1 MEKDGDVK
9 DDFRKGVLMKKEK
22 FLRVKLVEI
31 FEYIFFEF
39 SESLVDEIVF
49 FGVGNNVKKLIIV
62 LTLKEL

>member
-1 MEKDGDVK
+1 MKKDGDVK

>member
-1 MEKDGDVK
+1 MKKDGDVK

-62 LTLKEL
+62 LMLKEL

>member
-1 MEKDGDVK
+1 MKKDGDVK

-22 FLRVKLVEI
+22 FLRIKLVEI

>member
-1 MEKDGDVK
+1 
-9 DDFRKGVLMKKEK
+9 MKKEK